1 MDESRPAAQ
10 PTTWTAGAKI
20 ADRYTLVERI
30 AGGGMGDVWR
40 GQDEVLGRTV
50 AIKVLRSEH
59 AEDEDFR
66 ERLRREARAAGSIS
80 HPGVVP
86 VFDYG
91 EELQDN
97 GMHLSYLVM
106 EHIDGPSLSTELRGR
121 RRLGT
126 GRTLAIISQTAEA
139 LQAAHDAGVVHR
151 DIKPGN
157 ILVTPDGDVKI
168 TDFGIARS
176 ADSRPMTLTGTLTGT
191 AQYISPEQASGSS
204 ATNASDIYSLGVVAY
219 RCLAGDVPF
228 SEGNEITIAIAHM
241 RDVPPDLPADVPAGV
256 RALVMLMLA
265 KDPEDRPASAGVVAF
280 MARELIES
288 LDDDG
293 GPTQTQAVAESET
306 TRAHAESP
314 LSTAVLAIVSPSAGQ
329 TKTRRPRQGG
339 LAAAIASRP
348 RSRRFQAIGAMAAL
362 ILLGGAGVMA
372 MQNDEVTIPDIVGKQ
387 QTAAQQ
393 LLTEDGLTTTV
404 KIVNAPGKQAGIVV
418 SQTPVAGTAIQNGGS
433 ITLGVATGLVDI
445 PDEGL
450 IGETYEVAA
459 AQLEKLGLKPVEE
472 STESTEQSGTVVD
485 VDPGATAQIGSEV
498 TLRVAVAAPAPTQ
511 PANPEKRRGKS
522 NDKYDD
528 KDDDKDD

>member
-1 MDESRPAAQ
+1 MC
-10 PTTWTAGAKI
+10 I
-20 ADRYTLVERI
+20 
-30 AGGGMGDVWR
+30 
-40 GQDEVLGRTV
+40 
-50 AIKVLRSEH
+50 
-59 AEDEDFR
+59 
-66 ERLRREARAAGSIS
+66 
-80 HPGVVP
+80 
-86 VFDYG
+86 
-91 EELQDN
+91 
-97 GMHLSYLVM
+97 
-106 EHIDGPSLSTELRGR
+106 
-121 RRLGT
+121 
-126 GRTLAIISQTAEA
+126 
-139 LQAAHDAGVVHR
+139 R
-151 DIKPGN
+151 DS
-157 ILVTPDGDVKI
+157 
-168 TDFGIARS
+168 F
-176 ADSRPMTLTGTLTGT
+176 
-191 AQYISPEQASGSS
+191 
-204 ATNASDIYSLGVVAY
+204 

-265 KDPEDRPASAGVVAF
+265 KDPEDRPASAGVVAN
-280 MARELIES
+280 MSRELIES

-293 GPTQTQAVAESET
+293 GPTQTQAIADSET

-314 LSTAVLAIVSPSAGQ
+314 LSTAVLATVSPSAGQ
-329 TKTRRPRQGG
+329 TKLKRPRQGV

-362 ILLGGAGVMA
+362 ILVGGAGVMA

-433 ITLGVATGLVDI
+433 ITLGLATGLVDI

-472 STESTEQSGTVVD
+472 STESTEQSGTC
-485 VDPGATAQIGSEV
+485 
-498 TLRVAVAAPAPTQ
+498 LL
-511 PANPEKRRGKS
+511 
-522 NDKYDD
+522 Y
-528 KDDDKDD
+528 